1 MKGGRIS
8 PIDRKIYHK
17 ATVFKAVCCFL
28 SDKDI
33 SREEGPDTDRHR
45 PTQTGTGPGT
55 DTRERS
61 RPYDASS
68 VSDSWGKAEPL
79 SKWRQYNWLLI
90 WGKYKYSSLKLTYPS
105 KDVQG
110 QNVKI
115 LKPEVE
121 NMDYCYNLGIA
132 KAFENNHQ
140 MHKL

>member
-33 SREEGPDTDRHR
+33 SKEGPETDRPRDR
-45 PTQTGTGPGT
+45 PAQTGTGPGT

-61 RPYDASS
+61 SPYDASS

-79 SKWRQYNWLLI
+79 SKWR
-90 WGKYKYSSLKLTYPS
+90 
-105 KDVQG
+105 
-110 QNVKI
+110 
-115 LKPEVE
+115 
-121 NMDYCYNLGIA
+121 
-132 KAFENNHQ
+132 
-140 MHKL
+140 

>member
-33 SREEGPDTDRHR
+33 SKEGPETDRPRDR
-45 PTQTGTGPGT
+45 PAQTGTGPGT
-55 DTRERS
+55 D
-61 RPYDASS
+61 
-68 VSDSWGKAEPL
+68 
-79 SKWRQYNWLLI
+79 NI
-90 WGKYKYSSLKLTYPS
+90 
-105 KDVQG
+105 QG

-121 NMDYCYNLGIA
+121 NMDYHYNLGIA